1 MEHGLK
7 NLEDLFQDLLKN
19 VNLIMETDLK
29 QEILLLSGK
38 ISADEVLNYVPRWPL
53 LVHLFSAV
61 FCLSASAAFHLLYI
75 KSKKVSRVLCTLD
88 YGGICI
94 LIMGS
99 TYPITFYVF
108 SCN

>member
-1 MEHGLK
+1 MSVQSKRIKVMEQGLK
-7 NLEDLFQDLLKN
+7 NLDDLFQNVINN

-61 FCLSASAAFHLLYI
+61 FCLGSSAAYHLLMI
-75 KSKKVSRVLCTLD
+75 KSK
-88 YGGICI
+88 
-94 LIMGS
+94 
-99 TYPITFYVF
+99 
-108 SCN
+108 